1 MFYSVTFGQQLPLPL
16 QRPPAGYVWM
26 YINPTRWW
34 ERLGGGE
41 ADAQVG
47 EEEVKAVT
55 KKREKNREKSPR
67 WGDGGGK
74 GELIS
79 RVAVSRSVL
88 TSGPERL
95 AVNESG
101 GQRGSERERQMGE
114 EEERGESQV
123 RQKLRTRR
131 GDMGWGEK
139 HLLWGRQKE
148 SMKLFWIYPGGEVID
163 EDKWIRQ

>member
-1 MFYSVTFGQQLPLPL
+1 M
-16 QRPPAGYVWM
+16 
-26 YINPTRWW
+26 
-34 ERLGGGE
+34 
-41 ADAQVG
+41 
-47 EEEVKAVT
+47 T

-131 GDMGWGEK
+131 GDMG
-139 HLLWGRQKE
+139 
-148 SMKLFWIYPGGEVID
+148 
-163 EDKWIRQ
+163 